1 MIQNTSTESAF
12 TQAALHATIVVLMTV
27 LCKVACGICSS
38 GGKQY
43 SGGMMRMSFGKVM
56 TDDVTSIAVRMAK
69 KRVPVVLTARSHFLL
84 SYIRSRY
91 RKIGT

>member
-1 MIQNTSTESAF
+1 MVYVVV
-12 TQAALHATIVVLMTV
+12 AA
-27 LCKVACGICSS
+27 SS
-38 GGKQY
+38 
-43 SGGMMRMSFGKVM
+43 SGGMMRMSFGEVM
-56 TDDVTSIAVRMAK
+56 MDDVTSIAVRMAK